1 LLNRVPGGNIEDNHP
16 AGARMTSLSPSVAT
30 AEVRAAPRATARNA
44 ALDRSRTF
52 LTLVVVFH
60 HAVIPYTYF
69 GHTDPKSWIGF
80 DAVVL
85 ATDSFFMAMFFFL
98 SGLFVWPSLAH
109 KSPWVFL
116 RDRLLRLG
124 LPFAIAAFT
133 LIPIAY
139 YALALRQHPNLGFS
153 EFWWKT
159 VTVGPWPSGPL
170 WFLWVLLAFG
180 LTASVLYRL
189 SPKLLDPI
197 NRVSQRGYERPAEF
211 FLLLVGVTAVVYVPA
226 RLYYGPSHWFEFGPF
241 DVQASRVLLYAAY
254 FFIGAGIG
262 AANFGRGVLSPEGRL
277 GKSGWEW
284 VIATLVPYCLLWVL
298 ITIKREI
305 LGNPPVLP
313 VWYEAIYGLLFV
325 AFSAGM
331 MFAILA
337 HFLRFKQSGW
347 SILDPMQPDA
357 YGIFLVHYPIVLWLQ
372 YWLFDFDLPAIAKA
386 LVAFALTVALSW
398 AVTAALRK
406 IPGATRVL

>member
-1 LLNRVPGGNIEDNHP
+1 
-16 AGARMTSLSPSVAT
+16 MTSISSSVAPAQT
-30 AEVRAAPRATARNA
+30 RAAPKAATRNA
-44 ALDRSRTF
+44 ALDRARTF

-109 KSPWVFL
+109 KPLHIFL

-124 LPFAIAAFT
+124 LPFAIVAFT

-139 YALALRQHPNLGFS
+139 YAIALRQQPDISFTT
-153 EFWWKT
+153 FWWKMI
-159 VTVGPWPSGPL
+159 TVGPWPSGPL
-170 WFLWVLLAFG
+170 WFLWVLLCFD

-189 SPKLLDPI
+189 SPRLLDPI
-197 NRVSQRGYERPAEF
+197 NRMSLRGYERPAEF
-211 FLLLVGVTAVVYVPA
+211 FLFLVGVTAIIYVPA

-254 FFIGAGIG
+254 FFIGAGVG
-262 AANFGRGVLSPEGRL
+262 AANFDRGVLSAEGRL
-277 GKSGWEW
+277 AKSGWEW

-298 ITIKREI
+298 IYIKREI

-313 VWYEAIYGLLFV
+313 AWYEAIYGLLFV
-325 AFSAGM
+325 TFSAGI
-331 MFAILA
+331 MFTILA
-337 HFLRFKQSGW
+337 FFLRFKRSGW
-347 SILDPMQPDA
+347 SILDPMQADA

-372 YWLFDFDLPAIAKA
+372 YWLFDFDLPAIVKA
-386 LVAFALTVALSW
+386 LVAFVLTVALSW

>member
-1 LLNRVPGGNIEDNHP
+1 
-16 AGARMTSLSPSVAT
+16 MTSISSSVAPAQT
-30 AEVRAAPRATARNA
+30 RAAPKAATRNA
-44 ALDRSRTF
+44 ALDRARTF

-109 KSPWVFL
+109 KPLHVFL

-124 LPFAIAAFT
+124 LPFTIVAFT

-139 YALALRQHPNLGFS
+139 YAIALRQQPDISFTT
-153 EFWWKT
+153 FWWKMI
-159 VTVGPWPSGPL
+159 TVGPWPSGPL
-170 WFLWVLLAFG
+170 WFLWVLLCFD

-189 SPKLLDPI
+189 SPRLLDPI
-197 NRVSQRGYERPAEF
+197 NRMSLRGYERPAEF
-211 FLLLVGVTAVVYVPA
+211 FLFLVGVTAIIYVPA
-226 RLYYGPSHWFEFGPF
+226 RLSYGPSHWFEFGPF

-254 FFIGAGIG
+254 FFIGAGVG
-262 AANFGRGVLSPEGRL
+262 AANFDRGVLSAEGRL
-277 GKSGWEW
+277 AKSGWEW

-298 ITIKREI
+298 IYIKREI

-313 VWYEAIYGLLFV
+313 AWYEAIYGLLFV
-325 AFSAGM
+325 TFSAGI
-331 MFAILA
+331 MFTILA
-337 HFLRFKQSGW
+337 FFLRFKRSGW
-347 SILDPMQPDA
+347 SILDPMQADA

-372 YWLFDFDLPAIAKA
+372 YWLFDFDLPAIVKA
-386 LVAFALTVALSW
+386 LVAFVLTVALSW